1 MTGDAPTLAAVALG
15 SNLGDRAGAI
25 RAAFVRL
32 GGLAGTRVLRASAL
46 FETLP
51 VGPGEQGL
59 YLNAAA
65 VLATTLPPDEL
76 LGGLLET
83 ERELG
88 RDRSSGERW
97 GPRVIDLDLLLYGEQ
112 TLSGP
117 GLTLPHPRMCERAFV
132 LVPLAEVAGD
142 WPVPGVGLTVGELA
156 ARADARGVVRLGRA

>member
-1 MTGDAPTLAAVALG
+1 MALG
-15 SNLGDRAGAI
+15 SNLGDRAGTI
-25 RAAFVRL
+25 RAALVQL
-32 GGLAGTRVLRASAL
+32 GRLAGTSVLRMSDL

-65 VLATTLPPDEL
+65 VLATTLPPGEL

-83 ERELG
+83 ERALG

-97 GPRVIDLDLLLYGEQ
+97 GPRVIDLDLLLYGGQ
-112 TLSGP
+112 TISEP

-132 LVPLAEVAGD
+132 LVPLADVAGD
-142 WPVPGVGLTVGELA
+142 WPVPGAGLTVGELA
-156 ARADARGVVRLGRA
+156 ARADARGVVRFGRA

>member
-1 MTGDAPTLAAVALG
+1 MALG
-15 SNLGDRAGAI
+15 SNLGDRAGPI
-25 RAAFVRL
+25 RAA
-32 GGLAGTRVLRASAL
+32 LARMSDLPDTRVLRVSDL

-65 VLATTLPPDEL
+65 VLATTLPPGEL
-76 LGGLLET
+76 LGGLLEA
-83 ERELG
+83 ERALG

-112 TLSGP
+112 SLSEP

-142 WPVPGVGLTVGELA
+142 WPVPGTALTVGELA
-156 ARADARGVVRLGRA
+156 ARADARGVVRFGRA

>member
-1 MTGDAPTLAAVALG
+1 MALG
-15 SNLGDRAGAI
+15 SNQGDRAGTI
-25 RAAFVRL
+25 RAAL
-32 GGLAGTRVLRASAL
+32 GRMGDLPDTRVLRASDL

-65 VLATTLPPDEL
+65 VLATTLPPSEL
-76 LGGLLET
+76 LIGLLET
-83 ERELG
+83 ERALG
-88 RDRSSGERW
+88 RDRAAGERW
-97 GPRVIDLDLLLYGEQ
+97 GPRVIDLDLLLYGGH
-112 TLSGP
+112 TLSEP

-142 WPVPGVGLTVGELA
+142 WPVPGAGLTVGELA